1 MKVRSSLPV
10 VVLTAVLVVMS
21 VGIAAGQDTAV
32 EQVSDYGTIDWVGE
46 KLTAVGL
53 GAPVNRQVGPAQMR
67 ILAQRAAVVVARR
80 NLLEVVKGVHIDSTS
95 RLENFVLKDDTIESR
110 VSGVLVNSTVDKI
123 DYLNDGSAKAWVSI
137 PLSGELREMLL
148 RVAVQ
153 APAPGSAPETARIDE
168 RLDRLERRIMEL
180 EQQVG
185 GLRKTNAAYKEM
197 VHRLQEFVVAWVDYS
212 RSRPLVLPAAMDN
225 TDTAAID
232 ARLARQELQL
242 NALSARLE
250 DMTHR
255 LEIMENAGSRKTAPA
270 TTKSQVKFT
279 GLVIDARGLGF
290 RPCLKPEIYGKE
302 VVLYP
307 GDYIDLNVA
316 VSGGYVRYYRDLAK
330 AQQNERV
337 GTLPMTIKAVGTQ
350 SGDRNL
356 TINPADFDL
365 LREISAIQGSFLG
378 QCRIIIVF

>member
-1 MKVRSSLPV
+1 MKVRLSLPL
-10 VVLTAVLVVMS
+10 VVLAAALVISS
-21 VGIAAGQDTAV
+21 VGTAAGPDPAV

-80 NLLEVVKGVHIDSTS
+80 NLLEVVKGVHIDSTT
-95 RLENFVLKDDTIESR
+95 RLENFLLKDDTIESR

-123 DYLNDGSAKAWVSI
+123 DYLSDGSAKAWVSI
-137 PLSGELREMLL
+137 PMSGELREMLL

-153 APAPGSAPETARIDE
+153 APAPGDATETARIDE

-185 GLRKTNAAYKEM
+185 GLQKTSAAYKEM
-197 VHRLQEFVVAWVDYS
+197 VHMLQGFVVSWVEYT
-212 RSRPLVLPAAMDN
+212 RNRPLIVQAAMA

-242 NALSARLE
+242 NTLTERLE
-250 DMTHR
+250 DMNRR
-255 LEIMENAGSRKTAPA
+255 LGTLENTGVKKSAPA
-270 TTKSQVKFT
+270 KITAQVKFT

-290 RPCLKPEIYGKE
+290 RPCLKPEIQGNAG
-302 VVLYP
+302 VLYP

-316 VSGGYVRYYRDLAK
+316 VTGGYVRYYRDLAS
-330 AQQNERV
+330 AQRNERV
-337 GTLPMTIKAVGTQ
+337 GALPMTIKAVGTLAGNRSLDIAQ
-350 SGDRNL
+350 
-356 TINPADFDL
+356 ADFDL

>member
-1 MKVRSSLPV
+1 MKVRLSLPR
-10 VVLTAVLVVMS
+10 VVLTAALVITS
-21 VGIAAGQDTAV
+21 VGTAAGLDSAV

-80 NLLEVVKGVHIDSTS
+80 NLLEVVKGVHIDSTT
-95 RLENFVLKDDTIESR
+95 RLENFLLKDDTIESR

-123 DYLNDGSAKAWVSI
+123 DYLSDGSARAWVSI
-137 PLSGELREMLL
+137 PMSGELREMLL

-153 APAPGSAPETARIDE
+153 TPTPGEATETAHIDE

-185 GLRKTNAAYKEM
+185 GLKKTSAAYKEM
-197 VHRLQEFVVAWVDYS
+197 VHMLQGFVVSWVEYT
-212 RSRPLVLPAAMDN
+212 RNRPLIVQAAMA

-242 NALSARLE
+242 DTLAARLE
-250 DMTHR
+250 DMNRR
-255 LEIMENAGSRKTAPA
+255 LGALENTGAKKRAPA
-270 TTKSQVKFT
+270 KTTSQVKFT

-290 RPCLKPEIYGKE
+290 RPCLKPEIHGKAG
-302 VVLYP
+302 VLYP

-316 VSGGYVRYYRDLAK
+316 VTGGYVRYYRDLAS
-330 AQQNERV
+330 AQRNERV
-337 GTLPMTIKAVGTQ
+337 GALPMTIKAVGTLEGNRSLDIAQ
-350 SGDRNL
+350 
-356 TINPADFDL
+356 ADFDL
-365 LREISAIQGSFLG
+365 LREISTIQGSFLG